1 MLRCLLL
8 VAVSSKL
15 ITNAAVPVVYVPGGG
30 PQSPVDLQYLDV
42 HDRCRGCVGIQGPC
56 ITGEWQ
62 AESRANNAP
71 HGLLFC
77 TYYGADGACPPRFTD
92 CFAKAHRGAQVLLAH
107 GGRTGGSRLAR
118 AHGLRGAAANS
129 QGGGAGGGGGGGGG
143 GYASASSK
151 GFATQAHAAGMVP
164 PTDDSSKV
172 SELKTSLAMLKIE
185 KQLAALGSTG
195 G

>member
-1 MLRCLLL
+1 MFRWLLL
-8 VAVSSKL
+8 LGISSKH
-15 ITNAAVPVVYVPGGG
+15 ITDATVPVLYVPGGV
-30 PQSPVDLQYLDV
+30 PNPPVDLQYLDV

-77 TYYGADGACPPRFTD
+77 TYYGADGACPPHFTD

-118 AHGLRGAAANS
+118 AHGLRGATANS
-129 QGGGAGGGGGGGGG
+129 QGGGVGGGGG

-164 PTDDSSKV
+164 PTDDSSQV